1 MEILK
6 NINLYN
12 LVKLLVITLSII
24 LIPLMALRK
33 ILEKIKN
40 KKSSDD
46 HLQKWKEWKNEN
58 YWKLYDI

>member
-33 ILEKIKN
+33 ILEKIKIN
-40 KKSSDD
+40 VKYLLKAF
-46 HLQKWKEWKNEN
+46 N
-58 YWKLYDI
+58 I